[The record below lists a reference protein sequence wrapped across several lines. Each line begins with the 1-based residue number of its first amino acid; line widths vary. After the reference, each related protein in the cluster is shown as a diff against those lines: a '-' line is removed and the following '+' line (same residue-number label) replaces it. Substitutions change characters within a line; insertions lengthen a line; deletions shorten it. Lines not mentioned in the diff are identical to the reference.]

1 MHNHLTL
8 HLILTAHEGWFAVFC
23 HLYFK
28 ATSYLRKNMQ
38 WRLLLYSR
46 QYFSVLCISPVS
58 GSDFWDHFSVP
69 SYFLPPWPWVVRP
82 KGYFLDRPLIFSPGD
97 VSRYFLPPILS
108 SSGCSAE
115 QAVPTCTLF
124 TAVSQVSDLNSPCS
138 WLHFLKPSLHI
149 LSCCT
154 ICGATPHAL
163 ELLAVILHSAFIKL
177 SRSHSPG
184 DGGRL

>member
-1 MHNHLTL
+1 MRDGLLSSSIFTLKQPLIWGTTCNDVFFYTAGNIFLYSAFHLT
-8 HLILTAHEGWFAVFC
+8 
-23 HLYFK
+23 
-28 ATSYLRKNMQ
+28 
-38 WRLLLYSR
+38 
-46 QYFSVLCISPVS
+46 VS
-58 GSDFWDHFSVP
+58 GSDFWDHSVP
-69 SYFLPPWPWVVRP
+69 SYFLPPWPWAVRP
-82 KGYFLDRPLIFSPGD
+82 KCYFLDRPLIFSPGD

-115 QAVPTCTLF
+115 QALPTRTLF

-149 LSCCT
+149 LLCCT

-163 ELLAVILHSAFIKL
+163 ELLAVILYSAFIKL